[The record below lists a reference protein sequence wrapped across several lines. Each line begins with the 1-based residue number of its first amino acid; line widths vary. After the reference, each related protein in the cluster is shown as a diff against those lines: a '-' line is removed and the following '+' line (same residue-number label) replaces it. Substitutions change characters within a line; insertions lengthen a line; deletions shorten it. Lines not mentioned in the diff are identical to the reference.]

1 MIQLPELPEHG
12 GKYLRYI
19 LAFGV
24 TFVVGLAPF
33 LGKVD
38 VPLFTAILDVFP
50 LNVSESLIPFA
61 AFIMTF
67 PAVAVQFFGED
78 VIPSENLNRWFLW
91 TFAFIAP
98 LTIALYFYYSF
109 TVTLVNF
116 EGQKGMAAYVY
127 GTHMLPDCPCA
138 THQPPLRIT
147 SCIGNAISLNP
158 AEVTDCY
165 PADEI
170 NPRKAI
176 LSALY
181 MVLMLGFGTLIG
193 LLVLKEQQRRLLRQN
208 APGPG

>member
-1 MIQLPELPEHG
+1 MTQLPKLPETA

-24 TFVVGLAPF
+24 TLVVGLAPL
-33 LGKVD
+33 LGKVH

-78 VIPSENLNRWFLW
+78 VIASTDLNRWFLW

-98 LTIALYFYYSF
+98 LTIALYVYYSF

-116 EGQKGMAAYVY
+116 EGQKGMAAYVT
-127 GTHMLPDCPCA
+127 GTHMLPTCPC
-138 THQPPLRIT
+138 THQPPLQIT
-147 SCIGNAISLNP
+147 SCIGNRITLNP

-165 PADEI
+165 PAAEI

-181 MVLMLGFGTLIG
+181 MMLMLGFGMLIG
-193 LLVLKEQQRRLLRQN
+193 LLVLKEQQRRLLRQD
-208 APGPG
+208 APATG